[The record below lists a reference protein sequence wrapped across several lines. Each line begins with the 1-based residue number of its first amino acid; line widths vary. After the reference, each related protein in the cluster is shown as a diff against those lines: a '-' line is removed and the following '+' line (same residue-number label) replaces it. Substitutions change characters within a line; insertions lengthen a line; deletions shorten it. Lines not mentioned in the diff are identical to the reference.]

1 MYANLKGVVKMKS
14 IAKSFTF
21 AVMLMFVSCGVFAYD
36 LPKDTLHVERFSSA
50 SNGTATGKTI
60 GQHTFIKRYYTAA
73 ECDAQALLYNTQT
86 NVIIGGVNFPVLTI
100 AKCEAINHSIYQ

>member
-1 MYANLKGVVKMKS
+1 MK
-14 IAKSFTF
+14 KLVL
-21 AVMLMFVSCGVFAYD
+21 AVLVSMMFVGNAYAD
-36 LPKDTLHVERFSSA
+36 NAKDTLHVERFSSA

>member
-1 MYANLKGVVKMKS
+1 MKS

-36 LPKDTLHVERFSSA
+36 LPKDTLHVERFSIIG
-50 SNGTATGKTI
+50 NGTSSGKSLS
-60 GQHTFIKRYYTAA
+60 QHTFIKRYYTPADCEAA
-73 ECDAQALLYNTQT
+73 KAVYNSETVLT
-86 NVIIGGVNFPVLTI
+86 IAGLNLPVLTI